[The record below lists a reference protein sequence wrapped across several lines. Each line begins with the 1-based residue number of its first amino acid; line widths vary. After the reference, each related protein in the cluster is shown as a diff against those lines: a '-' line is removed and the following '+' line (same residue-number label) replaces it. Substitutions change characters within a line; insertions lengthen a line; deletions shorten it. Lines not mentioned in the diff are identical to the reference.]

1 MEERDYDIVVYG
13 ASGYVGRQVVKYLAA
28 PERAPGLRWAMAG
41 RDRGK
46 LEALKASAGAGA
58 EVLVADS
65 GDAATLDALAAR
77 TAVVLNT
84 AGPFARYGDPV
95 VDACVRLR
103 AHYVDITGETPWIR
117 TLIDRYHG
125 RASAEGTRIV
135 PSCGFDSV
143 PSDLGAYLVA
153 RHLQRSGGD
162 CEGVKAFY
170 SMMGGF
176 NGGTLASL
184 MLISE
189 NPAQLK
195 MLRDPFL
202 LSPAAGRPSAIDAGS
217 RDPQSPH
224 YDMDAKTWVAPFFMG
239 PINTRVVRRS
249 GALFAEWNEPYGER
263 FAYQEYMRFGE
274 PFAFAQALAVSAGST
289 LMTSALEFAA
299 VRRAIEPILPKPGT
313 GPSEAAMQ
321 NGWFRC
327 DVVGHGAANAT
338 ARATIRDTGDPGNV
352 ATTKFVCESALALA
366 LEHEAL
372 PGGSARGG
380 VLTPAT
386 ALGDVLV
393 RRLRSAGMLLDV
405 A

>member
-1 MEERDYDIVVYG
+1 MEQRDYDVVVYG

-28 PERAPGLRWAMAG
+28 PERAPGLRWAIAG
-41 RDRGK
+41 RSRGK
-46 LEALKASAGAGA
+46 LEAVKASTAAGAD
-58 EVLVADS
+58 VLVADS
-65 GDAATLDALAAR
+65 GDASTLDTLAAR

-84 AGPFARYGDPV
+84 VGPFARYGDPV

-103 AHYVDITGETPWIR
+103 THYVDITGETPWIR
-117 TLIDRYHG
+117 TLIDRYHA
-125 RASAEGTRIV
+125 RASADGTRIV

-153 RHLQRSGGD
+153 RHLQGSGGG
-162 CEGVKAFY
+162 CEQVKAFY
-170 SMMGGF
+170 SMMGGV

-189 NPAQLK
+189 NPAQSK
-195 MLRDPFL
+195 MMRDPFL
-202 LSPAAGRPSAIDAGS
+202 LSPTAPPPSAASSGS

-224 YDMDAKTWVAPFFMG
+224 YDTDAKAWVAPFLMG
-239 PINTRVVRRS
+239 PINTRIVRRS
-249 GALFAEWNEPYGER
+249 SALFAAWNESYGER

-274 PFAFAQALAVSAGST
+274 PFGFAQALAVTAGST

-299 VRRAIEPILPKPGT
+299 VRRAIEPMLPKPGT

-327 DVVGHGAANAT
+327 DLVGRGAASAT
-338 ARATIRDTGDPGNV
+338 ARATIRDKGDPGNV

-366 LEHEAL
+366 LERDAL

-386 ALGDVLV
+386 ALGEVLV
-393 RRLRSAGMLLDV
+393 RRLRAAGMQLDV
-405 A
+405 E